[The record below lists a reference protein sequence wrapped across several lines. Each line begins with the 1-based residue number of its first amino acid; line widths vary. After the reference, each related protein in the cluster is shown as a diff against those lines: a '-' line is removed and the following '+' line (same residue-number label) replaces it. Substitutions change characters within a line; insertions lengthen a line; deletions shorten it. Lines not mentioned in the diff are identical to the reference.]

1 MTSMPVHGISKA
13 ELFEELQTE
22 SKPEII
28 SRLLKAKGSIKDLAA
43 DTGSDEDQNYKQVI
57 L

>member
-1 MTSMPVHGISKA
+1 MMMPVHGISKA

-22 SKPEII
+22 SKSELIG
-28 SRLLKAKGSIKDLAA
+28 RLLKAKGSIRDLAA
-43 DTGSDEDQNYKQVI
+43 DTGPDEDQNYQQVI